1 MKHIKLYKEHL
12 NYHIRRVDKYKSLLL
27 NGDFNYSIGSMSSTI
42 PITSLSDHEIENILT
57 QMVFH
62 YFTDQNFILNNF
74 YGEDRKLFNDYFN
87 KNIIEPY
94 LITYFDMFK
103 NKYMEK
109 AKPYAEGK
117 PIYWTIKKDFN
128 GEEFFDKFMLGS
140 ELPKEMIDKYIKYR
154 KSYAGDDITTMY

>member
-12 NYHIRRVDKYKSLLL
+12 NHHTQRMDKYKTLLL
-27 NGDFNYSIGSMSSTI
+27 NGDFNYSIGSMSSTT
-42 PITSLSDHEIENILT
+42 PISSEHEIEKILT
-57 QMVFH
+57 EMIFR
-62 YFTDQNFILNNF
+62 YFTDQQFIINNF

-94 LITYFDMFK
+94 LISYFDVFK

-109 AKPYAEGK
+109 TKPYAEGK

-140 ELPKEMIDKYIKYR
+140 KLPKEMIDKYIKYR

>member
-12 NYHIRRVDKYKSLLL
+12 NHHTQRMDKYKTLLL
-27 NGDFNYSIGSMSSTI
+27 NGDFNYSIGSMSSTT
-42 PITSLSDHEIENILT
+42 PISSEHEIEKILT
-57 QMVFH
+57 EMIFR
-62 YFTDQNFILNNF
+62 YFTDQQFIINNF

-94 LITYFDMFK
+94 LISYFDVFK

-109 AKPYAEGK
+109 SKPYAEGK

-140 ELPKEMIDKYIKYR
+140 KLPKEMIDKYIKYR

>member
-12 NYHIRRVDKYKSLLL
+12 YYYTRRVDKYKSLLL
-27 NGDFNYSIGSMSSTI
+27 NGDFYYSIGSMSSTT
-42 PITSLSDHEIENILT
+42 PISSDHEIEKILT
-57 QMVFH
+57 EMIFR
-62 YFTDQNFILNNF
+62 YFTDQDFILNNF

-94 LITYFDMFK
+94 LVSYFDVFK

-109 AKPYAEGK
+109 SKPYAEGK

>member
-1 MKHIKLYKEHL
+1 MKHIKLYEEHS
-12 NYHIRRVDKYKSLLL
+12 NNHTQRMDKYRPLLL
-27 NGDFNYSIGSMSSTI
+27 NGYFNYSIGSMSSTI
-42 PITSLSDHEIENILT
+42 PISSEHEIEKILT

-74 YGEDRKLFNDYFN
+74 YGEERKLFNDYFN

-94 LITYFDMFK
+94 LISYFDVFR

-117 PIYWTIKKDFN
+117 PIYWTIKSDFN

-140 ELPKEMIDKYIKYR
+140 ELPKEMIHEYIKYR

>member
-12 NYHIRRVDKYKSLLL
+12 DYHIRRVDKYKSLLL
-27 NGDFNYSIGSMSSTI
+27 NGDFYYIIGSMSSTQSI
-42 PITSLSDHEIENILT
+42 SSDHEMEKILT
-57 QMVFH
+57 QMIFR
-62 YFTDQNFILNNF
+62 YFTDQQFIINNF

-94 LITYFDMFK
+94 LISYFDVFK

-109 AKPYAEGK
+109 SKPYSEGK

-128 GEEFFDKFMLGS
+128 DEEFFDKFMLRS

>member
-1 MKHIKLYKEHL
+1 MTT
-12 NYHIRRVDKYKSLLL
+12 KY
-27 NGDFNYSIGSMSSTI
+27 
-42 PITSLSDHEIENILT
+42 
-57 QMVFH
+57 
-62 YFTDQNFILNNF
+62 FILNNF

-128 GEEFFDKFMLGS
+128 DEEFFDKFMLGS

>member
-1 MKHIKLYKEHL
+1 MKHIKLYEEHSNNHTL
-12 NYHIRRVDKYKSLLL
+12 RADKYKPLLL
-27 NGDFNYSIGSMSSTI
+27 NGDFNYKIGSMSSTI
-42 PITSLSDHEIENILT
+42 PITSLSDYEIENILT
-57 QMVFH
+57 QMVLH
-62 YFTDQNFILNNF
+62 YFTDQQFLLNNF
-74 YGEDRKLFNDYFN
+74 YGEERKLFNDYFN

-109 AKPYAEGK
+109 AKPYAEGN

-140 ELPKEMIDKYIKYR
+140 ELPKEMIDEYIKYR

>member
-1 MKHIKLYKEHL
+1 MKYLKLYKEHL
-12 NYHIRRVDKYKSLLL
+12 NNHILRIDKYESLLL
-27 NGDFNYSIGSMSSTI
+27 NGDFYYSIGSMSSTT
-42 PITSLSDHEIENILT
+42 PISSDHEIEKILT
-57 QMVFH
+57 EMIFR
-62 YFTDQNFILNNF
+62 YFTDQDFILNNF

-94 LITYFDMFK
+94 LVSYFDVFK

-109 AKPYAEGK
+109 SKPYAEGK

>member
-12 NYHIRRVDKYKSLLL
+12 NHHTQRMDKYKTLLL
-27 NGDFNYSIGSMSSTI
+27 NGDFNYSIGSMSSTT
-42 PITSLSDHEIENILT
+42 PISSEHEIEKILT
-57 QMVFH
+57 EMIFR
-62 YFTDQNFILNNF
+62 YFTDQQFIINNF

-94 LITYFDMFK
+94 LISYFDVFK

-109 AKPYAEGK
+109 SKPYAEGK